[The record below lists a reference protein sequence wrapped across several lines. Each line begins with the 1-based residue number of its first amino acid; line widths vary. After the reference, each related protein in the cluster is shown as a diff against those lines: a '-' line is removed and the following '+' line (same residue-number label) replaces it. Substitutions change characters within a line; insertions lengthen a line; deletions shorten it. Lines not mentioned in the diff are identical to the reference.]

1 MGATVGAR
9 LPLLVEPGELVA
21 NINPL
26 PRSWLNAVQATISE
40 ANAKTVG
47 LGIVQKSCI
56 FRVFRREYSAIV
68 PMVNPR
74 VRDWS

>member
-47 LGIVQKSCI
+47 LEIVQ
-56 FRVFRREYSAIV
+56 RVAFPVYSD
-68 PMVNPR
+68 VNTQR
-74 VRDWS
+74 LYLW

>member
-47 LGIVQKSCI
+47 LGIVQ
-56 FRVFRREYSAIV
+56 RVAFPVYSD
-68 PMVNPR
+68 VNTQR
-74 VRDWS
+74 LYLW